1 MIILDAI
8 IQWLDRASESN
19 RDDQV
24 VPAVIL
30 WLDKERQSERLLL
43 AQRDND
49 RHLILA
55 LKQKAEESDPQM
67 AQIFADDN
75 RKQNLRPFAKSADK
89 PRLKRT
95 LDSASE
101 YKAAYV

>member
-1 MIILDAI
+1 MIILNAI
-8 IQWLDRASESN
+8 IQWLDRVRESN

-55 LKQKAEESDPQM
+55 EKQKAEG
-67 AQIFADDN
+67 
-75 RKQNLRPFAKSADK
+75 K
-89 PRLKRT
+89 
-95 LDSASE
+95 
-101 YKAAYV
+101 